1 MLLLQG
7 HKRTKRSGAR
17 LFPSPTSLFIS
28 ELWQSTYRLRK
39 HAISQLG
46 RLVNLDVGA
55 ALEIFGALAGELAV
69 L

>member
-1 MLLLQG
+1 MG
-7 HKRTKRSGAR
+7 
-17 LFPSPTSLFIS
+17 IS
-28 ELWQSTYRLRK
+28 SHRLRK

-55 ALEIFGALAGELAV
+55 ALVVFGAFAGELAV